1 MISLLL
7 LIVVAFAGG
16 FYAGVYRDRI
26 AEKAKALYIKY
37 SAK

>member
-1 MISLLL
+1 MISLLIAL
-7 LIVVAFAGG
+7 ALGYA
-16 FYAGVYRDRI
+16 AGVYRDRI